1 LKNDIVKNWFAEDFT
16 RLDPL
21 LQKLHIV
28 GGQLSGEVS
37 ISYGSGVAGIIG
49 KRLAKKLKLPPQGA
63 HNLIVSISH
72 SKSGLHWNRKFND
85 ENVVESLFVPIG
97 TVKNG
102 YWIETTGSMKMK
114 LTVEII
120 NGGWFWRCL
129 KISLFGIPIPLWFVP
144 KSQAYKIVEN
154 GRYVFKVAFTYPLFG
169 SLVSYSGAL
178 DANYNND

>member
-1 LKNDIVKNWFAEDFT
+1 
-16 RLDPL
+16 
-21 LQKLHIV
+21 
-28 GGQLSGEVS
+28 
-37 ISYGSGVAGIIG
+37 
-49 KRLAKKLKLPPQGA
+49 
-63 HNLIVSISH
+63 
-72 SKSGLHWNRKFND
+72 
-85 ENVVESLFVPIG
+85 
-97 TVKNG
+97 
-102 YWIETTGSMKMK
+102 MKMK